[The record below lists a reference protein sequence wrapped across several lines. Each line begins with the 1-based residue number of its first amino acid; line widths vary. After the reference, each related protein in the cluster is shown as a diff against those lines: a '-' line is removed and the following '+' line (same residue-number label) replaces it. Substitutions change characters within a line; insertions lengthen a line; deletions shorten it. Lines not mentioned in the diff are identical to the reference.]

1 MNPFLAH
8 IGSAHEET
16 GLGNYLRAL
25 SAILLLPRLVDIP
38 VERTMMQGLQGTCS
52 PQKSQSFEEHYC
64 YQWQPTPVLLPGKSH
79 GRRSLVGC
87 SPWGREES
95 NMTGQLPFPFT
106 FIAVSVNSIAENSNE
121 MGFQAVAWPHCF
133 RANREKMLILLTTSS
148 IQVQT
153 QYVSLQNPRIFQTD
167 LGSLDHPTE
176 KILWNWVFLFVCF
189 SL

>member
-1 MNPFLAH
+1 M
-8 IGSAHEET
+8 
-16 GLGNYLRAL
+16 
-25 SAILLLPRLVDIP
+25 
-38 VERTMMQGLQGTCS
+38 
-52 PQKSQSFEEHYC
+52 
-64 YQWQPTPVLLPGKSH
+64 
-79 GRRSLVGC
+79 GC

-167 LGSLDHPTE
+167 LGSLDLFYKENVRNLSVFACLFFSVSRQSFPTVTHVRG
-176 KILWNWVFLFVCF
+176 NC
-189 SL
+189 